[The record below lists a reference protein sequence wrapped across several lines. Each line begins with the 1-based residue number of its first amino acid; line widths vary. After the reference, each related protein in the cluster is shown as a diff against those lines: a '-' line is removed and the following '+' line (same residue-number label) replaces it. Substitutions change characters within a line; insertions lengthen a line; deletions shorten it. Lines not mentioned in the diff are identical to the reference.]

1 MDKLKTIFNGNPDS
15 GVGNV
20 IRSGMAVIIPMMIG
34 LGGAVV
40 QNLTHPELGIIPPL
54 VTMLGP
60 TAIGI
65 LEMFRQ
71 FRITDKKNNVADER
85 LHRSIADR
93 FAEFTNE
100 GSPNPHLY
108 RRRKNK

>member
-1 MDKLKTIFNGNPDS
+1 MDKLKTIFNGNPES

-20 IRSGMAVIIPMMIG
+20 IRSGMAVMIPMMIG
-34 LGGAVV
+34 LGGAVY

-71 FRITDKKNNVADER
+71 FRITD
-85 LHRSIADR
+85 
-93 FAEFTNE
+93 
-100 GSPNPHLY
+100 
-108 RRRKNK
+108 RKNEEMDRRFFGNVRKLQGR

>member
-1 MDKLKTIFNGNPDS
+1 MDKLKTIFNGNPES

-71 FRITDKKNNVADER
+71 FRITD
-85 LHRSIADR
+85 
-93 FAEFTNE
+93 
-100 GSPNPHLY
+100 
-108 RRRKNK
+108 RKNEEMDRRFFGNVRKLQGR

>member
-1 MDKLKTIFNGNPDS
+1 MDKLKIIFNGNPDS

-71 FRITDKKNNVADER
+71 FRITD
-85 LHRSIADR
+85 
-93 FAEFTNE
+93 
-100 GSPNPHLY
+100 
-108 RRRKNK
+108 RKNEEMDRRFFGNVRKLQGR